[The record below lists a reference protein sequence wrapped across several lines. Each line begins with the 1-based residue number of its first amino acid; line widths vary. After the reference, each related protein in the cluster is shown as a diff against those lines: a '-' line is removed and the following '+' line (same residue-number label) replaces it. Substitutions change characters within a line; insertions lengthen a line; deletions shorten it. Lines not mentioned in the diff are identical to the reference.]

1 MTSLDAMLALLV
13 RVLREPSTRKATVKQ
28 FQALVWE
35 SPRHTV
41 AKEVYDVLADLAYDL
56 DYFEPDPVSRAQD
69 TSYYGDQRLEQEI
82 QAALR
87 RLQELGVEV
96 PTG

>member
-13 RVLREPSTRKATVKQ
+13 RILRESSTGKATVTQ
-28 FQALVWE
+28 FQSLVWE
-35 SPRHTV
+35 CPRHSI
-41 AKEVYDVLADLAYDL
+41 AKDTYDVLADLAYDL

-69 TSYYGDQRLEQEI
+69 ASYYGHERLEQEI

-87 RLQELGVEV
+87 RLSELGVEV
-96 PTG
+96 PTD